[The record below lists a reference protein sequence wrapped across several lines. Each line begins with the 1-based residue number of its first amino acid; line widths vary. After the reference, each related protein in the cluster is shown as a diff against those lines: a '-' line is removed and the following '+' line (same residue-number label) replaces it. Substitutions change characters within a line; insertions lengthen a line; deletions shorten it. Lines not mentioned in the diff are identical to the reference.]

1 MFYENLFL
9 STFINAKVDGTNEI
23 RESVTAKNLQL
34 QIPIF
39 SIAFGEQADFKF
51 LNQISEMNKGFA
63 RRVYEENDAT
73 LQVTKS
79 WLFFVIHCLTNFPFF
94 LFFNPSLSNIF
105 EYCKSNILFELFV
118 SAGEVLQ

>member
-1 MFYENLFL
+1 MRTFFVNFYQYFIDLL
-9 STFINAKVDGTNEI
+9 SDNTKVDGTDEI
-23 RESVTAKNLQL
+23 RESVTAKNLKL

-79 WLFFVIHCLTNFPFF
+79 WLFFVIHCLTD
-94 LFFNPSLSNIF
+94 
-105 EYCKSNILFELFV
+105 
-118 SAGEVLQ
+118 

>member
-1 MFYENLFL
+1 MRTFFVNFYQSFINLL
-9 STFINAKVDGTNEI
+9 SDNAKVDGTDEI
-23 RESVTAKNLQL
+23 RESVTAKNLKL

-63 RRVYEENDAT
+63 RRVYEDNDAT

-79 WLFFVIHCLTNFPFF
+79 WLFFVIHYLTD
-94 LFFNPSLSNIF
+94 
-105 EYCKSNILFELFV
+105 
-118 SAGEVLQ
+118 

>member
-1 MFYENLFL
+1 MREKPAAPNKFFNVFCQLFSIGYKLL
-9 STFINAKVDGTNEI
+9 SDNAKVDGTDEI

-63 RRVYEENDAT
+63 RRVYEDNDAT

-79 WLFFVIHCLTNFPFF
+79 WLHFVIHCLMLP
-94 LFFNPSLSNIF
+94 
-105 EYCKSNILFELFV
+105 
-118 SAGEVLQ
+118 VLKDRSKEHI